1 MKAQPNMTSA
11 KSKSTKMTPK
21 NTPPQSPSP
30 FEKVFATVVC
40 ITLLS
45 GGVSLLLSTEDQLS
59 PQQASIFETSKDTW
73 NMGIGAIFGLLGSKA
88 DDDDE

>member
-1 MKAQPNMTSA
+1 MKTQP
-11 KSKSTKMTPK
+11 KSPKMTPK
-21 NTPPQSPSP
+21 NTPPQPPSP
-30 FEKVFATVVC
+30 FQYIFGTVVC

-45 GGVSLLLSTEDQLS
+45 GVVSLSLSTEDQLS

-88 DDDDE
+88 DDDE